1 MTFVKHHNSIPSKL
15 TFTRRSVFKVPKSKE
30 ENRILKQGYTDDNN
44 EHLAYFNFR
53 IIWPT
58 LALTISIYAFF
69 IIGVVGSL
77 ITDDLPN
84 PLELRRAFWTRY
96 GSLRFRCNSTV
107 PFPKDGL
114 PSVLNL
120 FELDVAGNVMFRICA
135 CLPVAVRL
143 FVVHCR
149 SAQLFRELIRADF
162 VSSSV
167 VHNLMNEAAFA
178 LSVVEFFTMAVF
190 SVVTIRKD
198 SIVLNRYCKV
208 TAIAASANMLITSA
222 VMVAHKRSSAKR
234 LDSISM
240 VMKALSTMAFC
251 YVSPQYFQRHHA
263 NISFQMCHSYCELL
277 ENEKNVSECG
287 QVSHHTSPF
296 AFAM

>member
-1 MTFVKHHNSIPSKL
+1 MHSKPY
-15 TFTRRSVFKVPKSKE
+15 RNRVAVP
-30 ENRILKQGYTDDNN
+30 R
-44 EHLAYFNFR
+44 
-53 IIWPT
+53 
-58 LALTISIYAFF
+58 IYAMMEYVMIAAIRYRNCGPLEPFVLAV
-69 IIGVVGSL
+69 GVVGSL

-120 FELDVAGNVMFRICA
+120 FELNVAGNVMFRICA
-135 CLPVAVRL
+135 CLPVAVSFSL
-143 FVVHCR
+143 CT
-149 SAQLFRELIRADF
+149 AEGGELIRADF

-178 LSVVEFFTMAVF
+178 WSWWNFLRWRYLALLLFERTLLS
-190 SVVTIRKD
+190 
-198 SIVLNRYCKV
+198 NRNV
-208 TAIAASANMLITSA
+208 Q
-222 VMVAHKRSSAKR
+222 R

-263 NISFQMCHSYCELL
+263 NISFKCVIHTVSYLKTKKTYLNAGRSHTIPRLLLLQCE
-277 ENEKNVSECG
+277 K
-287 QVSHHTSPF
+287 
-296 AFAM
+296 